1 MDYSAADG
9 NNLKGERD
17 QLHVVMLPY
26 FAFGHVLPFLEL
38 GRALARRGHRV
49 SLLAPA
55 ALLRRLPAPAG
66 ATPLLSFVALPHLPP
81 SPPRPTC
88 PQTPPSLQKSLD
100 SLRPFFAEFVAGCS
114 PADFVVHDFAAY
126 WAASSASLPAVF
138 FSTFPAST
146 AAFFGRTNPADFI
159 GPPRWV
165 PFPTAVAFRRHE
177 LLRIFLDS
185 VLPNASGVPES
196 ARLKMGLAGA
206 AIVAQRSCPEL
217 EPDWFPLLSG
227 LHDRPVVPLGLL
239 PSTQA
244 ADGNL
249 SAHHPR
255 IFEFLEAQKTGSAI
269 YVALGSE
276 AVLTAELLREL
287 ALGLELSN
295 VPFLWA
301 LRKPAGAE
309 DAAALLPE
317 GFEERTRPRGL
328 VVTGWAPQVQVLGHD
343 AVGAFLTH
351 CGWSSVVE
359 GLQHGRAL
367 VLLPVCADQGLN
379 ARAMAEKGV
388 GVEVERDE
396 DSGFFSRSAV
406 AEAVRKV
413 VAGEE
418 GAKVRAKAKEVSKVV
433 GDVEMQD
440 KYVDGFVKCLKEH
453 RARESNI

>member
-1 MDYSAADG
+1 MTLTVPEPKSPGRVPNKTIGKAEAGRKKIDG
-9 NNLKGERD
+9 NDLQGERD

-66 ATPLLSFVALPHLPP
+66 ATPLLSFVALPPLPTCPPP
-81 SPPRPTC
+81 SPPPPTC
-88 PQTPPSLQKSLD
+88 PQTAPPPPEVARLPPPLLRRVRRRLLPQARLRRPRLRRLLGRLLRLPARRLLQHLPRLHRRL
-100 SLRPFFAEFVAGCS
+100 LRPHQPRRLHRAAQVGPLPHRRRLPPPRAAPDLPRLGAPQRLRRARVG
-114 PADFVVHDFAAY
+114 PAQDGPRRRRHRR
-126 WAASSASLPAVF
+126 PAV
-138 FSTFPAST
+138 
-146 AAFFGRTNPADFI
+146 
-159 GPPRWV
+159 
-165 PFPTAVAFRRHE
+165 
-177 LLRIFLDS
+177 
-185 VLPNASGVPES
+185 LPGAR
-196 ARLKMGLAGA
+196 ARLVPAPVGPA
-206 AIVAQRSCPEL
+206 RP
-217 EPDWFPLLSG
+217 
-227 LHDRPVVPLGLL
+227 PVVPLGLL

-287 ALGLELSN
+287 ALAWSSRMFRAGPRCGGG
-295 VPFLWA
+295 VPDA
-301 LRKPAGAE
+301 LRVELGGGGPAARAGAG
-309 DAAALLPE
+309 AAAGVRRPGAERAGDGGE
-317 GFEERTRPRGL
+317 GR
-328 VVTGWAPQVQVLGHD
+328 
-343 AVGAFLTH
+343 
-351 CGWSSVVE
+351 
-359 GLQHGRAL
+359 
-367 VLLPVCADQGLN
+367 
-379 ARAMAEKGV
+379 